1 MHTNSRSKVYYASHL
16 VTIAT
21 HLKIEVPWHRIT
33 SHYVRLLCVPLCEL
47 FHSINVIPVP
57 LGIPDPY
64 EVLEDGQIYVQIKKP
79 GSCTSEIITGP
90 VRCLPYEHQC
100 ILCTFIVSCLLYC
113 YCIILYCIVLFCI
126 ILNWSAVHVA
136 SLSVHQSILA
146 FISSP
151 ITAPKLPL
159 PPPTLTFSLLPFFS
173 SRLFSS
179 TIFFYFTSH
188 FIQSPT
194 RFLLSLRFASLLSS
208 LLSFLRFY
216 PFFSSL
222 ISFPALIPTLGPGSA
237 LSQPVFAP
245 RRFENRHCS
254 GTSGPRTHIQ

>member
-90 VRCLPYEHQC
+90 VRCLPYEHH
-100 ILCTFIVSCLLYC
+100 
-113 YCIILYCIVLFCI
+113 CIVNI
-126 ILNWSAVHVA
+126 IVFYVL
-136 SLSVHQSILA
+136 LSCRVYYIVLHCVVLYYFELECSTCCSTQYSSINPFFH
-146 FISSP
+146 FISHYC
-151 ITAPKLPL
+151 T
-159 PPPTLTFSLLPFFS
+159 
-173 SRLFSS
+173 
-179 TIFFYFTSH
+179 
-188 FIQSPT
+188 
-194 RFLLSLRFASLLSS
+194 
-208 LLSFLRFY
+208 
-216 PFFSSL
+216 
-222 ISFPALIPTLGPGSA
+222 
-237 LSQPVFAP
+237 
-245 RRFENRHCS
+245 
-254 GTSGPRTHIQ
+254 